1 MTKVIQTPSKNFYR
15 VDFNLVSNKNKIEV
29 ENLSVHDSEGQYI
42 SLSQIDQLEAYFI
55 EMEINYVIMDM
66 INLKMEDNNDDE

>member
-15 VDFNLVSNKNKIEV
+15 VEFNIVSNKNSLEV
-29 ENLSVHDSEGQYI
+29 QDLSVHDSEGQYV
-42 SLSQIDQLEAYFI
+42 SMSQIDQMEAFFI

-66 INLKMEDNNDDE
+66 ISMKGDDSHE